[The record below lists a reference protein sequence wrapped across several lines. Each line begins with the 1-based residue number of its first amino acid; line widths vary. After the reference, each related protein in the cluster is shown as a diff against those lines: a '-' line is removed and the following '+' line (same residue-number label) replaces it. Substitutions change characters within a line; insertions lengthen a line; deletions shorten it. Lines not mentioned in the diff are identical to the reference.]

1 VLGGKMTYI
10 LSEKTLLMAKLV
22 IARHQQGFG
31 SILFLEGP
39 PGTGKTAFAKYI
51 AEQLKGAFFYYSG
64 SPDKERNLLYEI
76 DVSGVLKKENAWLPG
91 PAWEAFEASKKGP
104 AVLLVD
110 EVDKTNAGF
119 DSFLLR
125 LLEDWA
131 FRSPNG
137 DTIQGVSKN
146 LVVTLTSNGKRRLR
160 PEVLR
165 RCQRLY
171 LGLPSKEDHLRI
183 VEAILRKKVRPNLH
197 DLVFRIALAIR
208 EENSENAASPKEIAY
223 CIRDLELLKSIGIYD
238 KDAYAEIVAS
248 YLTKEVKDAM
258 ISVTKAVPYNWRR
271 AVFTEVLR
279 EN

>member
-1 VLGGKMTYI
+1 MTYI